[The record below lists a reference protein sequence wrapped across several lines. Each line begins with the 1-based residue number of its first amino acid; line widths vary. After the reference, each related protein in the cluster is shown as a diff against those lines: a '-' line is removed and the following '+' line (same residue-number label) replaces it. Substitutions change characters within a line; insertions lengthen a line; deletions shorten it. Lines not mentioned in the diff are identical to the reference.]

1 MKNKKTTTISLKTT
15 TLILPLKQLSLK
27 AMPLKKEIN
36 KEERAPPKPENVAT
50 KTDTDKPKPLTDTEE
65 QTATDTREIVKE
77 EKEPSKPVSVAPKVD
92 IDKPKVLT
100 GTEEQT
106 STDTKPLKTE
116 EYSSELK
123 QVMIFFRK
131 SKHIKLDIR
140 TNIYIT
146 NPSCNLML
154 KKY

>member
-1 MKNKKTTTISLKTT
+1 
-15 TLILPLKQLSLK
+15 
-27 AMPLKKEIN
+27 MPLKKGIN
-36 KEERAPPKPENVAT
+36 KEEREPPKPENVAT
-50 KTDTDKPKPLTDTEE
+50 KTDTDKPKPLTD
-65 QTATDTREIVKE
+65 
-77 EKEPSKPVSVAPKVD
+77 
-92 IDKPKVLT
+92 
-100 GTEEQT
+100 TEEQT

-146 NPSCNLML
+146 NSSCNLMF